1 MESLTES
8 AFTPDMQSN
17 LATQEPAM
25 ISPGQTLENPVT
37 GERFTFTDTAA
48 STGGELLAFDFA
60 LRPGGAVPIPH
71 VHPIQTERFE
81 VVEGRMTFRVG
92 RRRVEAG
99 PGEVVE
105 VAPGVAH
112 SFANAGE
119 HEARLRVEVR
129 PALAM
134 EKMFAEV
141 ISMAQAGRMNRRG
154 IPRNLLELA
163 VLARKYD
170 QEAHAPL
177 LSVRLQRLLLAP
189 LLFLARH
196 RRTGPAAALVGA
208 AGAIAGVGAIT

>member
-1 MESLTES
+1 
-8 AFTPDMQSN
+8 MQSIPAN
-17 LATQEPAM
+17 QEPAM
-25 ISPGQTLENPVT
+25 ISPGQTVENPVT

-81 VVEGRMTFRVG
+81 VIEGHMSFRIG
-92 RRRVEAG
+92 LRKLQAG
-99 PGEVVE
+99 PGDVVE

-119 HEARLRVEVR
+119 NDAHMRVEVR

-134 EKMFAEV
+134 EEMFSEV
-141 ISMAQAGRMNRRG
+141 VAMAQAGRMNRRG
-154 IPRNLLELA
+154 MPRNLLELA
-163 VLARKYD
+163 ELARKYD

-177 LSVRLQRLLLAP
+177 LGVRLQRLLLAP
-189 LLFLARH
+189 LVFMARH
-196 RRTGPAAALVGA
+196 RRAGRAAALAGTA
-208 AGAIAGVGAIT
+208 AAVAGIGGVA